1 MVKEEIKREI
11 KKYFELNKNGNNVP
25 IHGMQQKQYEK
36 FIVISAYIKKK
47 VLNLTFNLKKPEK
60 EQIKP
65 KVSREK
71 REIKIRAERNKIED
85 RKTI

>member
-1 MVKEEIKREI
+1 MGYSKSHFKREVYSYEYRHLEKRSQI
-11 KKYFELNKNGNNVP
+11 NNFKEL
-25 IHGMQQKQYEK
+25 
-36 FIVISAYIKKK
+36 
-47 VLNLTFNLKKPEK
+47 EK